1 MILWDIHT
9 WNNPPPLSP
18 HKFTRYYVFS
28 VCVHP
33 SFQFAVDKMTSVSK
47 HINKMKEE
55 YDADVHIR
63 GIQDLIRGLEV
74 CKIVLLAVLVWR

>member
-1 MILWDIHT
+1 
-9 WNNPPPLSP
+9 
-18 HKFTRYYVFS
+18 
-28 VCVHP
+28 
-33 SFQFAVDKMTSVSK
+33 MTSVSK

-74 CKIVLLAVLVWR
+74 CKIVLLLCWCGGRQIACTDWITGLS